1 VHSPSSPRGGSTP
14 SVEITRETGNAHGYF
29 PQERSS
35 CFPCYFTFPVRS
47 VGRSFFPVCKMSNPL
62 NPLDWLK
69 VTQDW
74 FSKTERSSGFRPL
87 LVCLIIS
94 FGFALIL
101 LFGFPGN
108 LLIQIFAICVVGF
121 LLAIFGILFV
131 VKAFTQPDFCRS
143 ERHVQRMRQIE
154 REPMG
159 SEQRQ
164 IEARELESEPRTL
177 KKPIKELPRR
187 PLL

>member
-1 VHSPSSPRGGSTP
+1 MRRGGRSLKRAHIRKRGVRVFPSISLFQPVQSGDCSFPFST
-14 SVEITRETGNAHGYF
+14 
-29 PQERSS
+29 
-35 CFPCYFTFPVRS
+35 
-47 VGRSFFPVCKMSNPL
+47 MSNPL

-108 LLIQIFAICVVGF
+108 LLIEIFAICVVGF